1 MEGVVRR
8 EDFAWQKLK
17 PSHYVD
23 YDVLGKTQWEGDNSS
38 EMNITLLP
46 TYFFLH

>member
-23 YDVLGKTQWEGDNSS
+23 YDVLGKT
-38 EMNITLLP
+38 
-46 TYFFLH
+46 